1 MGGSELDRILDL
13 SNQEHPRVPKVAI
26 TTYIGLA
33 RYLLTSGSS
42 AQVSLTRSLY
52 SLLNVH
58 SSRRTMHS
66 FNIDPLTE
74 VTQIQFTLITSDII
88 WLPEALPIYL
98 NISTLNDDEAVGFA
112 SKVHPCR

>member
-1 MGGSELDRILDL
+1 MGGSELDRILDP

-42 AQVSLTRSLY
+42 AQVTRSLY

-66 FNIDPLTE
+66 FNTVPLTE

-88 WLPEALPIYL
+88 WLLEALPIYL
-98 NISTLNDDEAVGFA
+98 KISTLNDDEVVGFA
-112 SKVHPCR
+112 STVHPCR

>member
-1 MGGSELDRILDL
+1 MDRILDL

-42 AQVSLTRSLY
+42 AQVTRSLY

-66 FNIDPLTE
+66 FNTVPLTE
-74 VTQIQFTLITSDII
+74 VTQIQFTLISDII

-98 NISTLNDDEAVGFA
+98 KISTLNDDDVVGFA
-112 SKVHPCR
+112 NTVHPCR